1 MPDRLTFGRSGER
14 VCAITISL
22 TQEQHDY
29 LDQLA
34 TEFNTRKSTF
44 CYEMVRDALIEQG
57 FGEGFGD
64 K

>member
-1 MPDRLTFGRSGER
+1 MRKPRDSRFASYGER

-22 TQEQHDY
+22 TQEQHDF

-34 TEFNTRKSTF
+34 TDFGTRKSTF

-57 FGEGFGD
+57 YGERFD
-64 K
+64 